1 MRPSKGHLTMSLCL
15 HIPTGLPFSLSQGC
29 WIVFGCF
36 VWLIGLVLVWLDGRV
51 GVEDWEKQPRVVE
64 PGRGGLLKQAT
75 L

>member
-1 MRPSKGHLTMSLCL
+1 MSLCL
-15 HIPTGLPFSLSQGC
+15 HIPTALPFSLFQGC

-36 VWLIGLVLVWLDGRV
+36 VCLIGLVLVWMDGRV
-51 GVEDWEKQPRVVE
+51 GVEDWEKQPRVVD